1 MSVDYI
7 YGYLFMFFSDSL
19 FLSIVNAEPDMMFSW
34 NPPVNLFCRRKQ
46 EIDQRF
52 FYLNLGAQKIL
63 EGMSSVIYFT
73 ASQSNKTLFLDFFLF
88 KVVRG
93 GCNILLIY
101 NIHLADTIF
110 FQNIFS

>member
-1 MSVDYI
+1 
-7 YGYLFMFFSDSL
+7 MFFSDSL

-73 ASQSNKTLFLDFFLF
+73 ASQTNKTLFLDFFLF
-88 KVVRG
+88 FS
-93 GCNILLIY
+93 LLM
-101 NIHLADTIF
+101 
-110 FQNIFS
+110 FSW

>member
-1 MSVDYI
+1 
-7 YGYLFMFFSDSL
+7 MFFSDSL

-73 ASQSNKTLFLDFFLF
+73 ASQTNKTLFLDFFLF
-88 KVVRG
+88 FFSVDVF
-93 GCNILLIY
+93 LVMLT
-101 NIHLADTIF
+101 LAW
-110 FQNIFS
+110 QMFSPSLWPVF